1 MIQNKTILVV
11 EDNAI
16 NREMLTDILSS
27 QYTVLEAENG
37 QEALEILEQ
46 SGEEIAI
53 ILLDVIMPVM
63 DGYTFLDRIKQDA
76 EWSLIPV
83 IVMTQ
88 GSSENDEV
96 TALAHGATDFVPK
109 PYRPQVILHRIAS
122 IISLRETA
130 AMANQFMFDRLTG
143 LYSKEYFLRKARDL
157 LRENPD
163 TEYTIVCSNV
173 ENFKL
178 YNDTFGVQAGDRLL
192 QDIAASLRK
201 RVGKHGIYG
210 RFNADRFVSLQERGW
225 ELVDR
230 AVLMEE
236 ERQRSQS
243 KSRNASLK
251 WGIYEIQDRSI
262 PVEQMCDRAML
273 AADSIKGFYN
283 RRFAVYDDKLRSKLL
298 REQAI
303 TDAMEDALEQGQF
316 VVYLQPKYCLDDGS
330 LAGAEALVRWIPPQW
345 GLMPPG
351 EFIPLFE
358 KNGFITR
365 LDRYVW
371 EQACKL
377 LRRWKTMGYPLF
389 EVSVNVSRADIYQA
403 DLVDVLQEIVQ
414 KYGVDPALLHLEITE
429 SAYTENPSQ
438 IISTVDQLR
447 SLGFIVEMDDF
458 GSGYSS
464 LNMLSQLKL
473 DVLKLDM
480 KFIQSEMSKP
490 PERGILRFI
499 VELARPMD
507 LAVVAE
513 GVETWE
519 QMDRLRKIGCDYGQG
534 YYFAK
539 PMPSSDFEN
548 LLKEQAEKAAQTP
561 VQAPAEEDTAL
572 GVLLVVDENARSRKL
587 IRQAYS
593 EQYTILEEESTEG
606 ALTRIASWGGKL
618 SAVVLSA
625 TLPEGGAAAVIRTV
639 REDPSLADTPIL
651 AMAPSGTDLGQLSQT
666 LDVDDFAFK
675 PWDQLCNQCLQ
686 GRIAWLKQQ
695 PDAGSGVTR

>member
-143 LYSKEYFLRKARDL
+143 LYSKEYFLRKAREL

-178 YNDTFGVQAGDRLL
+178 YNDTFGVQAGDLLL

-330 LAGAEALVRWIPPQW
+330 LAGAEALVRWIHPQW

-358 KNGFITR
+358 NNGFITR

-593 EQYTILEEESTEG
+593 EQYTILEEESAEG
-606 ALTRIASWGGKL
+606 ALARIASWGGKL

-625 TLPEGGAAAVIRTV
+625 TLPEGGAAAVIRRV